1 MRAGAATG
9 HPGAD
14 AIRPL
19 GGRPWIRAGG
29 NCVRRYAFAA
39 WESRLARSVIADCH
53 FRAGAT
59 RADHR
64 GLSARKS
71 PSAVQRA
78 GPRGIPPTPPARVFS
93 EKVADRAQRTIDSV
107 LRALDSPQGSRPP
120 PGGIRDRLFAH
131 RQAGHRRPGGGT
143 RLPANAGEEGSS
155 AGYRPPS
162 GIYRSFVWRR

>member
-1 MRAGAATG
+1 MARA
-9 HPGAD
+9 
-14 AIRPL
+14 
-19 GGRPWIRAGG
+19 
-29 NCVRRYAFAA
+29 V

-53 FRAGAT
+53 FRAGAP

-93 EKVADRAQRTIDSV
+93 EKGADRAQRTIDSV

-131 RQAGHRRPGGGT
+131 RQADHRRPAGGTMLPAIAGDEGPPPGDRRPGGLYT
-143 RLPANAGEEGSS
+143 A
-155 AGYRPPS
+155 
-162 GIYRSFVWRR
+162 

>member
-1 MRAGAATG
+1 MAR
-9 HPGAD
+9 
-14 AIRPL
+14 
-19 GGRPWIRAGG
+19 
-29 NCVRRYAFAA
+29 AA

-131 RQAGHRRPGGGT
+131 MQAGHRRHGGGT
-143 RLPANAGEEGSS
+143 RLTANASVECSR
-155 AGYRPPS
+155 AWYRTPVVT
-162 GIYRSFVWRR
+162 YQTLQ